1 VKLRQGVLFVV
12 LLVCGAVALPGTA
25 LAAGKRM
32 RMDAP
37 LSPLGAAIAADRP
50 TAGASS
56 QLWTSD
62 TLNRIANDAAGYAD
76 MQVVL
81 EDDPVEWAS
90 FFAPGTDSQNIL
102 GFVLLSYPELYHQII
117 LSPFVY
123 AAFNTWPT
131 SATPVGNEFN
141 FSVAVMTL
149 VHESFH
155 WRLMSGDESTVN
167 ACALKFF
174 GSYLAKDFNVPATVT
189 QVTTEQVAVTTQ
201 RRVPTTKTKTV
212 KKRVKV
218 KGKWVTRSVRKKV
231 TVYVTKTTTTYEP
244 RTVTSTVENPL
255 YATLTTDANLFYSQQ
270 PPPYNTGTCPL

>member
-1 VKLRQGVLFVV
+1 MLRRGKLFVV
-12 LLVCGAVALPGTA
+12 LLVCGAAVLPTSA
-25 LAAGKRM
+25 QAAGKRV

-37 LSPLGAAIAADRP
+37 RGTIAAATIAARP
-50 TAGASS
+50 AAGTSS

-62 TLNRIANDAAGYAD
+62 TLNRIANDAAGYTD

-81 EDDPVEWAS
+81 EDDATEWAS
-90 FFAPGTDSQNIL
+90 FFAPGTDAQNIL
-102 GFVLLSYPELYHQII
+102 GFVLLSYPPLYHQVI

-123 AAFNTWPT
+123 TAFNSWLTT
-131 SATPVGNEFN
+131 STPVGNEFN
-141 FSVAVMTL
+141 FAVAVMTL

-155 WRLMSGDESTVN
+155 WRLMSGDESAVN

-174 GSYLAKDFNVPATVT
+174 GAYLAKDFNVPTTIT
-189 QVTTEQVAVTTQ
+189 QTTTEQVAVTTQ
-201 RRVPTTKTKTV
+201 VRVPTLKTKLV

-244 RTVTSTVENPL
+244 RTVTSTVANPL
-255 YATLTTDANLFYSQQ
+255 YATLTADANLFYSQQ
-270 PPPYNTGTCPL
+270 PPPYNAGTCPI